1 MPAHAATNG
10 TIGIGVLGCADIAR
24 RRMLPA
30 FLADRNLRVVAVA
43 SRTGERAAK
52 FAAEFGCDAVVGY
65 RNLLDR
71 ADVEAVYLPLPP
83 GLHAEWIRRALQTG
97 RHVLTEKPA
106 TTSAEDTAEM
116 IALARAGRL
125 VLMENFMF
133 LHHSRHDRVRRLL
146 ADGEAGRIRGFHS
159 TFTIPARPAG
169 DIRLSA
175 GLGGGALL
183 DNGAYP
189 VRAAQLLLGEELEVA
204 GAHLTTDPR
213 HGVDIGGSAL
223 LYRSDGVTA
232 QLTFGMD
239 HHYVNDYHVHGSGG
253 RLSVDRAFTPPA
265 DLATEITVARQ
276 GRVDR
281 MTLPAEDQCAR
292 TVAAFAA
299 AIRTGAGPDVRA
311 MLRQAMLIDEI
322 REHARRSRV

>member
-1 MPAHAATNG
+1 MIGA
-10 TIGIGVLGCADIAR
+10 IGIGVLGCADVAW

-30 FLADRNLRVVAVA
+30 FRADRRVQVVAVA

-52 FAAEFGCDAVVGY
+52 FAAEFGCAAVVGY
-65 RNLLDR
+65 QGLLDR
-71 ADVEAVYLPLPP
+71 DDIDAVYLPLPS
-83 GLHAEWIRRALQTG
+83 GLHAEWIRRALDTG

-106 TTSAEDTAEM
+106 TTSAADTTELV
-116 IALARAGRL
+116 ALARAGGL

-133 LHHSRHDRVRRLL
+133 LHHSRHERVRRLL
-146 ADGEAGRIRGFHS
+146 ADGVAGAVRGLHS

-169 DIRLSA
+169 DIRLAA

-189 VRAAQLLLGEELEVA
+189 VRAAQLLLGPDLEVA
-204 GAHLTTDPR
+204 GANLMTHPR
-213 HGVDIGGSAL
+213 HGVDIAGSAL
-223 LYRSDGVTA
+223 LYRSDGVA
-232 QLTFGMD
+232 ALLTFGMD
-239 HHYVNDYHVHGSGG
+239 HHYLNDYHLHGSSG

-281 MTLPAEDQCAR
+281 VTLPAEDQCAR
-292 TVAAFAA
+292 TVAAFVAA
-299 AIRTGAGPDVRA
+299 VRTGACPDTGA
-311 MLRQAMLIDEI
+311 MLRQATLIDEI
-322 REHARRSRV
+322 REHARRSRT

>member
-1 MPAHAATNG
+1 VVTGA
-10 TIGIGVLGCADIAR
+10 IGIGVLGCADIAW

-30 FLADRNLRVVAVA
+30 FQADGHLQVVAVA

-52 FAAEFGCDAVVGY
+52 FAAEFGCAAVEGY

-71 ADVEAVYLPLPP
+71 DDVDAVYLPLPP
-83 GLHAEWIRRALQTG
+83 ALHAEWIRRALEAG
-97 RHVLTEKPA
+97 KHVLTEKPA
-106 TTSAEDTAEM
+106 TTSAADTAELA
-116 IALARAGRL
+116 ALAGTNGL

-146 ADGEAGRIRGFHS
+146 ADGAVGEIRGFHA

-169 DIRLSA
+169 DIRLDP

-189 VRAAQLLLGEELEVA
+189 VRMAQLLLGPDLAVA

-213 HGVDIGGSAL
+213 HGVDVAGSAL
-223 LYRSDGVTA
+223 LYRSDGVVA

-239 HHYVNDYHVHGSGG
+239 HHYRNDYHVHGSSGL
-253 RLSVDRAFTPPA
+253 LSVDRAFTPPA
-265 DLATEITVARQ
+265 GLAPEITVARQ
-276 GRVDR
+276 GRVDHV
-281 MTLPAEDQCAR
+281 TLPAEDQCAK

-299 AIRTGAGPDVRA
+299 AIVTGERPDTAA
-311 MLRQAMLIDEI
+311 MLRQATLIEQI
-322 REHARRSRV
+322 REHARRPRA

>member
-1 MPAHAATNG
+1 M
-10 TIGIGVLGCADIAR
+10 IGVGVLGCADIAW

-30 FLADRNLRVVAVA
+30 FQANPHVRVVAVA

-52 FAAEFGCDAVVGY
+52 FAAEFGCDAVEGY
-65 RNLLDR
+65 QGLLDR
-71 ADVEAVYLPLPP
+71 DDVDAVYLPLPP
-83 GLHAEWIRRALQTG
+83 GLHAKWIRRALDGG

-106 TTSAEDTAEM
+106 TTSARDTAELV
-116 IALARAGRL
+116 ALAGAGGL

-133 LHHSRHDRVRRLL
+133 LHHSRHDRVLRLL
-146 ADGEAGRIRGFHS
+146 ADGAAGELRSFHS
-159 TFTIPARPAG
+159 TFTMPARQAG

-175 GLGGGALL
+175 ELGGGALL

-189 VRAAQLLLGEELEVA
+189 VRMAQLLLGPDLTVA

-213 HGVDIGGSAL
+213 HGVDVAGSAL
-223 LYRSDGVTA
+223 LYRSDGVAA

-265 DLATEITVARQ
+265 DLTTEITVARQ

-281 MTLPAEDQCAR
+281 VTLPAQDQCAR
-292 TVAAFAA
+292 TVAAFVA
-299 AIRTGAGPDVRA
+299 AIRTGACPDAGA
-311 MLRQAMLIDEI
+311 MLRQAALIDEI
-322 REHARRSRV
+322 REHARRSRR